1 MPEQARTRLARRA
14 VVDAART
21 LFLEQGYASTTVDA
35 VSKLADVPPATVYR
49 LFGSKLAILKAMLDT
64 SIAGDDEPVAVAARP
79 DVAALFEERDPIALL
94 AGFAGVTAA
103 INQRTNDVHRV
114 LIGAAG
120 SDPGAAELLAEVRDQ
135 RDRGQRQIVRALVRR
150 KVLQR
155 DLSARDAE
163 DRVHALMSPEV
174 YRLLIVDR
182 RWSADRYRK
191 WLATTLAQQ
200 LL

>member
-1 MPEQARTRLARRA
+1 VPEQARTRLARRA